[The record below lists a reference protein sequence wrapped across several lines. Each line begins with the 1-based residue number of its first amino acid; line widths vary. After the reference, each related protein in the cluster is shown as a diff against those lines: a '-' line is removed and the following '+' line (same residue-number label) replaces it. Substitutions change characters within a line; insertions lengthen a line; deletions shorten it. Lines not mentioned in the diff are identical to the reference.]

1 MTDPPFIPT
10 DLSPTSSLGR
20 VVAQPRWGRFAL
32 AHCCRRSGIGI
43 IRHGKPI
50 GVRAAEPTQPA
61 TPVLRGDNS

>member
-1 MTDPPFIPT
+1 MTDPPFIRA
-10 DLSPTSSLGR
+10 DLSPTISLAR
-20 VVAQPRWGRFAL
+20 AVARSRRGRFAL
-32 AHCCRRSGIGI
+32 AHCCRRSDIGI